1 MDRQRESMKEDK
13 VAANRK
19 DWHELISQP
28 VYKTIKTEKDVF
40 VPMRDGVKLAIDIFR
55 PDVEGKF
62 PALLAYGQYG
72 KELEEMALTLP
83 PQVRP
88 SNLWDGGIEGGDTK
102 YIVPRGYVHIVA
114 DARGT
119 GKSDGECIG
128 FIGTGGDWEGKDC
141 YDLIEWIAEQPWC
154 DGNVGMTGISYLASI
169 MIGVAAEQPPHLK
182 ALFCHGGH
190 FNMYEFAYHGG
201 IFWLMPRAALEGR
214 GGDSGVAWRNVTS
227 AALKKLGKEEFER
240 RIQERL
246 QDPDIKNYPN
256 FVSILNYPQ
265 PHPQFIDWILNPFDG
280 PFYQEDHPLSKA
292 KRVQIPVH
300 ISNRWGRGWTTDTT
314 IDCYHELNGPK
325 WLELQPFPPMQ
336 ERPWHEHHDQMIRFY
351 DHWLKGIDTGLLDEP
366 PIKVFVEGIKKWR
379 GEKEWPLART
389 EWTKFYLRPRH
400 RLMTEPEPLEVEWVP
415 PDGFYQPPL
424 TVTSQVQALRYTTPP
439 LSEDTEITGPAAL
452 YLYASID
459 TDDTNFIVKVNDIDP
474 LGNKFPATTGWLK
487 ASHRELDE
495 SKSKPWRPHH
505 PHTRA
510 VPVVPG
516 EIIEYAILVYGLSNV
531 FKAGHRIE
539 LEIRSQEASDD
550 PLTALLPPDGGH
562 LPSGRATCHKIYR
575 DKDHESYLL
584 LPVIPAGSGA

>member
-1 MDRQRESMKEDK
+1 MKEDK